1 MLSTEE
7 MEFKICLCGWRYP
20 TLQQFLH
27 IEHTVNVPLN
37 RTFSA
42 FGHSG
47 EGSEEA
53 SDYRLWLSGRNNTG
67 LSWSDLLKK
76 RVVVILGEMGIGKT
90 FEFQHQAARLSKRTR
105 RRSFCASTRSTAESL
120 LGRCLIV

>member
-7 MEFKICLCGWRYP
+7 MAFKICLCGWRCP
-20 TLQQFLH
+20 TLPQFLH
-27 IEHTVNVPLN
+27 IERTVNVPLN

-53 SDYRLWLSGRNNTG
+53 SNYRLWLFRRNNTG

-76 RVVVILGEMGIGKT
+76 RVVVSLGEMGRG
-90 FEFQHQAARLSKRTR
+90 
-105 RRSFCASTRSTAESL
+105 TRSKASGGFL
-120 LGRCLIV
+120 AGSRRGRL